1 MSMSNATVTTHIALS
16 PAQVTTV
23 VAALG
28 DSVVSFGSR
37 SVTVEGDVSSVRRAL
52 VEARDRT
59 LFHSDR
65 LILNRVISKL
75 AAAPVAID
83 HERGEVF

>member
-1 MSMSNATVTTHIALS
+1 MSNTIATTSIALS

-37 SVTVEGDVSSVRRAL
+37 SVTVEGDISEVRKAL
-52 VEARDRT
+52 VDARDRT

-75 AAAPVAID
+75 AVAPVAFD